1 MGNGRLSPAILSLRM
16 IVILR
21 DSLSGGSGTASGDAP
36 HITMIPLYDWPAP
49 PGPVT
54 PGLMA
59 SSR

>member
-1 MGNGRLSPAILSLRM
+1 M